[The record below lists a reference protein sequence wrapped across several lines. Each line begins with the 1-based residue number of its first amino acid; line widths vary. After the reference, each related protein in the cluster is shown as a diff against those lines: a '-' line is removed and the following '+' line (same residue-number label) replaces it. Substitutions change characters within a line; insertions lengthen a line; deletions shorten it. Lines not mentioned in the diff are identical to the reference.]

1 MTNDIDKAEQQLL
14 GFTHAKQGYSL
25 IDLIS
30 SMGLKKDE
38 WETLNANY
46 ELTYLSD
53 DDIEEINEYFKKKSP
68 K

>member
-30 SMGLKKDE
+30 SMGLTKDE
-38 WETLNANY
+38 WKTLKADY
-46 ELTYLSD
+46 ELTYFSD
-53 DDIEEINEYFKKKSP
+53 NDKEEIDEYFKKKEP